1 MLKSKTKVKMIES
14 DSLMY
19 AEDNINEFI
28 KDRFIWKIIPVDHES
43 KFAFMIW
50 YLDTENESIN

>member
-14 DSLMY
+14 NSLMN
-19 AEDNINEFI
+19 AEDVINEFI
-28 KDRFIWKIIPVDHES
+28 EEKFVWKIIPVDHES